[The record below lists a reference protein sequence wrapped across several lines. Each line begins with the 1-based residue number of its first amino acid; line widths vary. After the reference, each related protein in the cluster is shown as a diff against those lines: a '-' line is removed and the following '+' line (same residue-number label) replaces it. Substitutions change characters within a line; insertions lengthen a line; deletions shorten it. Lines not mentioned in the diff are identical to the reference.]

1 MVFNLRL
8 ALGKLYPQKFGA
20 HSLGLPILRWAL
32 LFSGSRLPGTKAY
45 TWLGCYGGR
54 TALGLR
60 SLPVLIAITLTCPLP
75 SLHGEGKI

>member
-20 HSLGLPILRWAL
+20 HSLGLPILPRVL

-60 SLPVLIAITLTCPLP
+60 SLLVLIAITLTRPLP